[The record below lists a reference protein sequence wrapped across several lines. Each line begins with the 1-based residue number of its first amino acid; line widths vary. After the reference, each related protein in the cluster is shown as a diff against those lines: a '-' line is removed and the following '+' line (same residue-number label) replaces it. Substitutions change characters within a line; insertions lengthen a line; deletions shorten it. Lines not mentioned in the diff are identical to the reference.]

1 MTASE
6 QPIRRRTPKLD
17 AWGTTGVA
25 MAAIAILPT
34 LGIFLIGFIPD
45 MNPIWW
51 LGILLIPMLA
61 VIGVLV
67 LLLGTVGAVVG
78 ARRGTSYGL
87 SIASIVLGVVMIAPI
102 AWLWFSGA

>member
-6 QPIRRRTPKLD
+6 QPMRHRRPKLD

-61 VIGVLV
+61 VIGALV
-67 LLLGTVGAVVG
+67 LLLGVVG
-78 ARRGTSYGL
+78 ARRGTAYGL

>member
-1 MTASE
+1 MTASD
-6 QPIRRRTPKLD
+6 QPMRRRKPKLD

-61 VIGVLV
+61 VIGAAV
-67 LLLGTVGAVVG
+67 LLLGVVGAAVG
-78 ARRGTSYGL
+78 ARRDTSYGL
-87 SIASIVLGVVMIAPI
+87 SVASIVLGIVMIAPI

>member
-1 MTASE
+1 VTASD
-6 QPIRRRTPKLD
+6 QPIRRRKPKLD

-61 VIGVLV
+61 VIGAAV
-67 LLLGTVGAVVG
+67 LLLGVVGVAVG
-78 ARRGTSYGL
+78 ARRGTPYGL
-87 SIASIVLGVVMIAPI
+87 SVASIVLGVVMIAPI

>member
-1 MTASE
+1 MTASD
-6 QPIRRRTPKLD
+6 QPSRPRKPKLD

-25 MAAIAILPT
+25 IAAIAILPT
-34 LGIFLIGFIPD
+34 VGIFLIGFIPD

-61 VIGVLV
+61 VIGAVV
-67 LLLGTVGAVVG
+67 LLLGVIGVAVG

-87 SIASIVLGVVMIAPI
+87 SISSIVLGVVMIAPI

>member
-34 LGIFLIGFIPD
+34 VGIFLIGFIPE

-61 VIGVLV
+61 VIGALV
-67 LLLGTVGAVVG
+67 LLLGVVGAVVG
-78 ARRGTSYGL
+78 ARRGTAYGL
-87 SIASIVLGVVMIAPI
+87 SIASIALGAVMIAPI